1 MKKRK
6 RVRRYR
12 QWLSGQNDVN
22 YCFCKRR
29 MNTSLCSCGVFFCVC
44 ILRKKLVFYFVF
56 SKVMRM
62 HSVLLED
69 AVTVYGGKA
78 SSILSDIGKG
88 VPDAS
93 MRSTSYLFSLH
104 IFTQSVH
111 RYFDIRDSSGWES
124 ACIYISAR

>member
-1 MKKRK
+1 MP
-6 RVRRYR
+6 
-12 QWLSGQNDVN
+12 
-22 YCFCKRR
+22 
-29 MNTSLCSCGVFFCVC
+29 
-44 ILRKKLVFYFVF
+44 
-56 SKVMRM
+56 
-62 HSVLLED
+62 SVLLED
-69 AVTVYGGKA
+69 TVTVYGGKA

-124 ACIYISAR
+124 ACIYISARKLSEVMGEVIIIVPFSEEVIVTL

>member
-1 MKKRK
+1 M
-6 RVRRYR
+6 
-12 QWLSGQNDVN
+12 SGQNDVN

-44 ILRKKLVFYFVF
+44 ILCKKFVFYFVF
-56 SKVMRM
+56 SKVMLIP
-62 HSVLLED
+62 SVLLED

-78 SSILSDIGKG
+78 RSRLSDIGKG

-93 MRSTSYLFSLH
+93 MRSRSYLFSLH

-111 RYFDIRDSSGWES
+111 RYFDIRDSSG
-124 ACIYISAR
+124 